1 MGGAHRAG
9 MNDVHAGHAPE
20 GLMDPADSWDTL
32 GTHVVA
38 AKGARGA
45 CLAGCLSVIMSA
57 PIHKLHFERKAAQL
71 AACRS

>member
-45 CLAGCLSVIMSA
+45 CLAGCLSV
-57 PIHKLHFERKAAQL
+57 
-71 AACRS
+71 

>member
-1 MGGAHRAG
+1 MG
-9 MNDVHAGHAPE
+9 DVHAGHAPE

-45 CLAGCLSVIMSA
+45 RVGEGVTV
-57 PIHKLHFERKAAQL
+57 PW
-71 AACRS
+71 